1 MKYLEDVLI
10 ATLISEKSY
19 DRIAD
24 SNSYTFFVHTNSYKP
39 EIKKAVQELFD
50 VDVLSVNTMYRKG
63 KKKRFLNDTFHS
75 ENFWEY
81 SSLVLWF
88 GILIITHIYIHRP
101 NFIIAD

>member
-10 ATLISEKSY
+10 APLISEKSY

-24 SNSYTFFVHTNSYKP
+24 SNSYTFFVHTNSNKP

-63 KKKRFLNDTFHS
+63 KKKRFGYVIGQQSTRKIAIVTLQEGQTI
-75 ENFWEY
+75 EA
-81 SSLVLWF
+81 F
-88 GILIITHIYIHRP
+88 GV
-101 NFIIAD
+101 

>member
-10 ATLISEKSY
+10 APLISEKSY

-24 SNSYTFFVHTNSYKP
+24 SNSYTFFVHTNSNKP

-63 KKKRFLNDTFHS
+63 KKKRFG
-75 ENFWEY
+75 Y
-81 SSLVLWF
+81 VLGQQSTRKIAIVTLQEGQTIEAF
-88 GILIITHIYIHRP
+88 G
-101 NFIIAD
+101 A